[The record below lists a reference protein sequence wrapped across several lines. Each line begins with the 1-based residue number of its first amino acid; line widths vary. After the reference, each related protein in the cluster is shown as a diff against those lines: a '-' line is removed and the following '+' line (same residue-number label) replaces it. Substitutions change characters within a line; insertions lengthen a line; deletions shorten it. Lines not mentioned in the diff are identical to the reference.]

1 MQQTFISGGQ
11 ALINGL
17 GLKGQVWVFL
27 LLIFTEII
35 VALLIAKDDI
45 LLFGALIVLSLIT
58 LLLVNKPELALAIQF
73 NGTLIFF
80 YVMYKLGSEPSR
92 MLTGS
97 FYGILAGAYLLGG
110 VLAVTRGSQR
120 FKLNLIDVLFTCLFC
135 YFFLSYFLFSTLN
148 GFAYRK
154 ATYAPLLVIAPYW
167 GMQLLSSDERVRDFF
182 KYCVIVAAVLIP
194 PSFYELFSNPI
205 FSHYGRFS
213 LYLFS
218 ERGDN
223 PILFAITF
231 AVLLIILFFQ
241 VAEEKRLRLNHLA
254 LIIPSVFLLLRSGAR
269 GPIIS
274 FLVAMIFYLFNVIG
288 SGLKTRMYLI
298 VLVGILIVGA
308 YNLIPES
315 TVTFYEHLFVLD
327 TLSDQSNSIYERL
340 ILMELAIKEFKEHLI
355 FGVGM
360 GNSAGGVGYPHNAII
375 EVAAELGL
383 VGLAIFLLMCFASL
397 IKAVKCIKRAKNSR
411 DSWLMRVSFS
421 LFVFSF
427 VESMFSSHMGGDTA
441 FYGSVGLISAVAKI
455 VEQRNRKELALC
467 AQDYA
472 TGDQIETAVGGKTE
486 EAKSPSSSL
495 LFR

>member
-1 MQQTFISGGQ
+1 MISRYMHPWWYQLQRAFLSGGR
-11 ALINGL
+11 ALINR
-17 GLKGQVWVFL
+17 LKMKDKVWAFL

-45 LLFGALIVLSLIT
+45 LLFST
-58 LLLVNKPELALAIQF
+58 LMGLGLLTLFLVSRPELALAIQF

-80 YVMYKLGSEPSR
+80 YAIYKLEAEPSR

-110 VLAVTRGSQR
+110 ILAVARESKR
-120 FKLNLIDVLFTCLFC
+120 FKLSLIDILFTCLFC

-167 GMQLLSSDERVRDFF
+167 GMQLLSSEERVRDFF
-182 KYCVIVAAVLIP
+182 KYCVVVAAVLIL
-194 PSFYELFSNPI
+194 PSFYELFSNPL
-205 FSHYGRFS
+205 FANYGRFS

-223 PILFAITF
+223 PILFAATF
-231 AVLLIILFFQ
+231 AILLIIVSFQ
-241 VAEEKRLRLNHLA
+241 VSEEKRLRFNHLA
-254 LIIPSVFLLLRSGAR
+254 LIIPSIFLLLRSGAR
-269 GPIIS
+269 GPVIS
-274 FLVAMIFYLFNVIG
+274 FLVAMIFYLFSVIG
-288 SGLKTRMYLI
+288 LRLKTRIYL
-298 VLVGILIVGA
+298 VLLVGILIVGA
-308 YNLIPES
+308 YKLIPES
-315 TVTFYEHLFVLD
+315 TITFYEQLFTPG
-327 TLSDQSNSIYERL
+327 TLSDQSNSIHERL
-340 ILMELAIKEFKEHLI
+340 MLMELAIKEFKEHPI

-383 VGLAIFLLMCFASL
+383 VGLVIFLLMCFVSL
-397 IKAVKCIKRAKNSR
+397 IKAVKCIKQAKESR
-411 DSWLMRVSFS
+411 DSWLMSISFS

-455 VEQRNRKELALC
+455 VEQHSRKELALG
-467 AQDYA
+467 AQDYRWGG
-472 TGDQIETAVGGKTE
+472 TDRDSIEQPG
-486 EAKSPSSSL
+486 
-495 LFR
+495 